1 MDNNLCFSSL
11 PLSFMETAF
20 YLCFCFFLRSPLNE
34 HKAFPR
40 GRRWWTGL
48 DLRDRWVGPAATCS
62 SRLSDSSCLSL
73 PRSNSLTNSQS
84 RIQSHS
90 FKNINAYTPTQPFT
104 PNNQLCSDAQL
115 KEQHAPTLFFTAIIF
130 FHGTQ
135 PKRILQFVFIFR
147 AFLIRIHQQWI
158 RSWVFSVVLIYW
170 VTKSKPDMEFKTI
183 HS

>member
-1 MDNNLCFSSL
+1 MCFSSL
-11 PLSFMETAF
+11 PLSFLETAF

-73 PRSNSLTNSQS
+73 PRSNTHTHSLTNSQS

-115 KEQHAPTLFFTAIIF
+115 KEHMLRHFFYSYYFSWNSTETHITVCIYILCIF
-130 FHGTQ
+130 N
-135 PKRILQFVFIFR
+135 
-147 AFLIRIHQQWI
+147 
-158 RSWVFSVVLIYW
+158 
-170 VTKSKPDMEFKTI
+170 
-183 HS
+183 

>member
-1 MDNNLCFSSL
+1 VVVDKMDIGLMCFSSL

-20 YLCFCFFLRSPLNE
+20 YLCFCFCLGSPLNE

-62 SRLSDSSCLSL
+62 RQQLSHTHSHSL
-73 PRSNSLTNSQS
+73 ANSQS

-104 PNNQLCSDAQL
+104 LNNQLCSDAQL
-115 KEQHAPTLFFTAIIF
+115 KE
-130 FHGTQ
+130 
-135 PKRILQFVFIFR
+135 
-147 AFLIRIHQQWI
+147 
-158 RSWVFSVVLIYW
+158 
-170 VTKSKPDMEFKTI
+170 
-183 HS
+183 

>member
-1 MDNNLCFSSL
+1 MCFSCL

-20 YLCFCFFLRSPLNE
+20 YLCFCFFLQSPLNE

-73 PRSNSLTNSQS
+73 PRSNARTHSQSLTNSQS

-115 KEQHAPTLFFTAIIF
+115 KEQHAPTIFLQLLF

-135 PKRILQFVFIFR
+135 LKCILQF
-147 AFLIRIHQQWI
+147 
-158 RSWVFSVVLIYW
+158 SWN
-170 VTKSKPDMEFKTI
+170 SKLHTHKNKDSK
-183 HS
+183 